1 MNASNYEDTGDE
13 TMPVTDSCPSGDGS
27 IGAWSKD
34 EHPKGG
40 IAGDMRMDRRSFAAW
55 LLTAP
60 FALKA
65 SLAAALDS
73 PTAPIVPAES
83 ADPLCYASVDELKAM
98 FQAGKASPVD
108 LLKAQIK
115 RIEALNPKVN
125 CITYTHF
132 DQALEEAKQ
141 SEERYR
147 RGDARPLE
155 GITVSLKDEVGFFR
169 PGWRTTQGSLL
180 FKDAQPVTES
190 GAVVDMLEAAGA
202 IMPFQ
207 TTVPE
212 FYLFLG
218 ASTRAWGTTRNPW
231 NLEWTPGG
239 SSAGSGVALAAGF
252 STLAMG
258 SDMGGSIRIP
268 SSQCGLYGF
277 RPPFGRVASAEIPF
291 STSGPMARRFDDLV
305 HLQNAIVG
313 PSEKV
318 MAAIRPRLDYPSQY
332 PDLSGWRIA
341 VDWGAGIADVIP
353 SVRNAMLQGIE
364 TLRAAGCVVDEV
376 DCGFSKK
383 DKRIFLHGL
392 MSSAMGTLIEIANSR
407 RDLLSPYMEELLDQ
421 VGTLGPRQ
429 AEEADELLELYHR
442 QVQQRVFGK
451 GYRILLMP
459 TMATPLVGADM
470 FKSKE
475 TITDPWVGTGLGF
488 ALTWHWNLLNRYP
501 ILDVPL
507 GVVEDRMPT
516 GMQVIG
522 QTFSD
527 LDTFQF
533 AANWSRLQP
542 PLFAEGRFPTFA

>member
-1 MNASNYEDTGDE
+1 MKARKKEDTGHQV
-13 TMPVTDSCPSGDGS
+13 TPVPDSHQNGDSS
-27 IGAWSKD
+27 IAAWSKGG
-34 EHPKGG
+34 HLKGTITG
-40 IAGDMRMDRRSFAAW
+40 GMRIDRRSFTACLFA
-55 LLTAP
+55 AP
-60 FALKA
+60 FVLKA
-65 SLAAALDS
+65 SLAAALD
-73 PTAPIVPAES
+73 AAAEPADS
-83 ADPLCYASVDELKAM
+83 ADPLCYASVDALKAM
-98 FQAGKASPVD
+98 FQTGKASPVD

-125 CITYTHF
+125 CIIYTHF

-141 SEERYR
+141 SEDRYR
-147 RGDARPLE
+147 SGNARPLE
-155 GITVSLKDEVGFFR
+155 GITVALKDEIGFLR

-180 FKDAQPVTES
+180 FKDSQPVTES
-190 GAVVDMLEAAGA
+190 GAVIDMLEAAGA

-218 ASTRAWGTTRNPW
+218 ASTRAWGTTHNPW

-268 SSQCGLYGF
+268 ASQCGLYGF

-318 MAAIRPRLDYPSQY
+318 MAAIRPRLDYPTQY
-332 PDLSGWRIA
+332 PNLSGWRIA

-353 SVRNAMLQGIE
+353 SVRKAMLQGIE
-364 TLRAAGCVVDEV
+364 TLRAAGCAVDEV

-383 DKRIFLHGL
+383 DKRVFLHGL

-429 AEEADELLELYHR
+429 AEEADELLERYHQ

-475 TITDPWVGTGLGF
+475 KIKDPWVGTGLGF

-501 ILDVPL
+501 IMDVPL
-507 GVVEDRMPT
+507 GIVEDRMPS

-533 AANWSRLQP
+533 AYNWSRLQP
-542 PLFAEGRFPTFA
+542 PLFADGRFPTFA